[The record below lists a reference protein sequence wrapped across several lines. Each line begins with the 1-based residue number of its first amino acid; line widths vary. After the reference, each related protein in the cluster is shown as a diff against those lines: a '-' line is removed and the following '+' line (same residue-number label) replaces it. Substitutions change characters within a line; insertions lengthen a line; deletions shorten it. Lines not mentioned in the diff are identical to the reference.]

1 MGFFNNLFKNSD
13 TATLNMAEVGTA
25 TDPNTGS
32 GVVKSTNPS
41 QTQTSV
47 NEDTAMSV
55 ACLNQGITIIGDTI
69 ASMPVYLY
77 QNVNGFQQVF
87 PLDARSLAL
96 SRMAND
102 AYSAFNLKKS
112 MIKDL
117 ILYGVAYA
125 QIVSVSNT
133 ECQLNY
139 IPPQIVMAHWDSTG
153 YFFQVQ
159 GYTTNVLGE
168 NVQSQIIDY
177 ADMIVVTRN
186 AKYNTIL
193 GQGLLT
199 YGKDILSL
207 SMEETQYMNN
217 LFKNGLSAK
226 AVLSSKTPFKR
237 EIKEQLKSDLQ
248 EFYSGSSNAGKML
261 VLEGDISVD
270 SLALSPTDIDLINTE
285 NFTISEIARFLNI
298 PKHMLNLDRQ
308 QGTYSNITQERL
320 QLLQNTLTSY
330 TVAFEEAFNQK
341 LLTPQEIQQG
351 YYFQFD
357 TSQML
362 KLTPQDQAQY
372 MLSLFEANVVTLEEV
387 REALNLGGDEDTVQ
401 ELQKLQQL
409 KSQQI
414 ATQMKTN
421 ISQEQVAQQQATGG
435 KLVNDDEIVDE
446 ASPQAT
452 K

>member
-1 MGFFNNLFKNSD
+1 MGFFNDLFKNSN

-25 TDPNTGS
+25 VDPKTGS
-32 GVVKSTNPS
+32 GVVKSTNNSS
-41 QTQTSV
+41 QNQTSV
-47 NEDTAMSV
+47 TEDTAMAI

-87 PLDARSLAL
+87 PLDPRSLAL
-96 SRMAND
+96 SRMSNEAF
-102 AYSAFNLKKS
+102 SAFNLKKA

-117 ILYGVAYA
+117 ILYGVSYA
-125 QIVSVSNT
+125 QIVSQSKT

-139 IPPQIVMAHWDSTG
+139 IPPSIVIPHYDSTG
-153 YFFQVQ
+153 YFFNIQ
-159 GYTTNVLGE
+159 GYTTDVLGE
-168 NVQSQIIDY
+168 NVPSQVVDY

-186 AKYNTIL
+186 AKYNTIA

-199 YGKDILSL
+199 YGKDVLSL
-207 SMEETQYMNN
+207 CMEETQYMNN

-226 AVLSSKTPFKR
+226 AVLSSKTPFK
-237 EIKEQLKSDLQ
+237 KEVKDKLKADLQ

-285 NFTISEIARFLNI
+285 NFTISEVARFLNI

-320 QLLQNTLTSY
+320 QLLTNTLTSY
-330 TVAFEEAFNQK
+330 TVALEEAFNQK

-351 YYFQFD
+351 FYFQFD
-357 TSQML
+357 TTQML
-362 KLTPQDQAQY
+362 KLTPQEQSQY
-372 MLSLFEANVVTLEEV
+372 MLELLQANVVTIEEV

-401 ELQKLQQL
+401 ELQKIQQL
-409 KSQQI
+409 KSQQLS
-414 ATQMKTN
+414 AQMKTN
-421 ISQEQVAQQQATGG
+421 ITQEQVANQQAEKG
-435 KLVNDDEIVDE
+435 KIVNDDEIVDE
-446 ASPQAT
+446 ADAT
-452 K
+452 Q